1 MVVYRDISLD
11 MKEYNKSLNTKR
23 FYNNDNEHPFR
34 TSFQRDRDRILYSK
48 EFRRQSGKTQIFVA
62 GFGDHMRTRLTHTLE
77 VAQIANTISRYFG
90 FNEDLTEAIAYG
102 HDVGHTPFGH
112 AGERALHRIMSGCYD
127 CYEYNKNLSADQ
139 KGFKHNLQSHRV
151 VTQLEKISNE
161 FPGLNL
167 TKSTL
172 WGILNHSGL
181 ECKKCEYKNVDG
193 KCSYKNSRHICN
205 KEDSV
210 GFYKDFALD
219 DKECWSFEACIVAV
233 ADEIAQR
240 HHDIEDAI
248 CASIIDINGLY
259 ERINDNFDKVLKAE
273 HRECLEKFKT
283 ADSMGIQFYNISR
296 VIVDIYVTQ
305 YIESLQSIIEKI
317 HSKRISFNR
326 DSIFEFLT
334 NEKTVQEEQK
344 ESKDE
349 ITIKKAL
356 WFSKDF
362 KVIDDE
368 FQEYLTGIIDSELV
382 QNMDGKATFIIRR
395 LFKAYMNNPQQLP
408 SSTLITVLKNIDDKY
423 KNTDYNFYDLS
434 KEARR
439 LLNDSMK
446 SGDKEYIHILLRT
459 ICDHV
464 AGMTDQYALK
474 QYSKLYES

>member
-1 MVVYRDISLD
+1 M
-11 MKEYNKSLNTKR
+11 EYEML
-23 FYNNDNEHPFR
+23 NNDVTQFIKQDKLLQNRVIGVSAIFFIIYCSYYISGYSSQYHNYIITVFFVCWNICALMEDYY
-34 TSFQRDRDRILYSK
+34 SYSK
-48 EFRRQSGKTQIFVA
+48 AFMCKSMFFLVLFLLYYFLMSLFNGTIVYTLKYLVIFTTLYGLVFQCRYYLIRNREREIKFILVLTTVVFWIFSINA
-62 GFGDHMRTRLTHTLE
+62 IAFYFVNPSAARVLAADYYAFDAIAVGGGYSIAFGAALLSVYVFELLIRKKVKRKGYVLLFVVGILILE
-77 VAQIANTISRYFG
+77 VLIFMTESTITLIAN
-90 FNEDLTEAIAYG
+90 L
-102 HDVGHTPFGH
+102 VG
-112 AGERALHRIMSGCYD
+112 L
-127 CYEYNKNLSADQ
+127 
-139 KGFKHNLQSHRV
+139 
-151 VTQLEKISNE
+151 
-161 FPGLNL
+161 
-167 TKSTL
+167 
-172 WGILNHSGL
+172 
-181 ECKKCEYKNVDG
+181 
-193 KCSYKNSRHICN
+193 
-205 KEDSV
+205 
-210 GFYKDFALD
+210 
-219 DKECWSFEACIVAV
+219 IVAFL
-233 ADEIAQR
+233 R
-240 HHDIEDAI
+240 M
-248 CASIIDINGLY
+248 
-259 ERINDNFDKVLKAE
+259 
-273 HRECLEKFKT
+273 
-283 ADSMGIQFYNISR
+283 MGIQFYNISR